1 MYMMRNK
8 KEVIMTNKKT
18 EALMSTLKN
27 EEVAVIHSAFE
38 DTPRTVA
45 LVKVDKS
52 LSVTEKLEIAFTKT
66 NSINDAWW
74 SNEDV
79 TPMFPDGACRST
91 STGDMVLVGNEK
103 YKCEMGGWSKI

>member
-8 KEVIMTNKKT
+8 KEVVMTNKKT

-74 SNEDV
+74 SNEGV
-79 TPMFPDGACRST
+79 TPMFPDEACRST

-103 YKCEMGGWSKI
+103 YKCEMSGWTKI

>member
-79 TPMFPDGACRST
+79 TPMFPDEACRST

-103 YKCEMGGWSKI
+103 YKCEMSGWSKI